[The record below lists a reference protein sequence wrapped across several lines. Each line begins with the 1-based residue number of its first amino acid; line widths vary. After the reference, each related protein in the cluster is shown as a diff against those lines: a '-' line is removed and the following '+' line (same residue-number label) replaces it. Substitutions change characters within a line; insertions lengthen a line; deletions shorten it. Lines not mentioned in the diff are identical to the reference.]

1 VRGGDYIFALGLGAG
16 FLAAGFLV
24 ALAIGFLVA
33 FAIGLADALA
43 IGAGDWAIAGADA
56 TTNAL
61 ARSAIRIRFI
71 EISE

>member
-1 VRGGDYIFALGLGAG
+1 VRGGNYIFALGL
-16 FLAAGFLV
+16 
-24 ALAIGFLVA
+24 AIGLALA

-43 IGAGDWAIAGADA
+43 MGAGDWAIAGAEA